1 LDIMAIYGVSKNKIR
16 GKWDWI
22 KGVWNVTNSPY
33 SSFPSFRLYT
43 IAQKLKEK
51 GISID
56 DSGNL
61 CWINK
66 NNLELQEIELLQSW
80 NYEKYLTDYRL
91 ALELRN
97 Y

>member
-1 LDIMAIYGVSKNKIR
+1 MAIYGVSKNKIR

-22 KGVWNVTNSPY
+22 KGVWNVTNSPH

-43 IAQKLKEK
+43 IAKKLEEK

-56 DSGNL
+56 D
-61 CWINK
+61 
-66 NNLELQEIELLQSW
+66 LELQEIELLQSW